1 MAARLRQIAA
11 VALLAGA
18 ASVQGAAPWTLEQLL
33 AGFAQ
38 VRSAHATFVEKK
50 TVRVLDRPLISSG
63 ELRFEAPDRLEKR
76 TLRPQPEVLR
86 LDGDILTLERG
97 ERRMRLDLRSSPE
110 AAALVEGIRG
120 TLAGDRRALEE
131 TYRLQLEGTPSSWA
145 LTLTPREPGIGT
157 VVRHIRIAG
166 RNADI
171 SVIDVD
177 LANGDS
183 TLMSIQRVPP
193 P

>member
-1 MAARLRQIAA
+1 MTFRHSRLGIA
-11 VALLAGA
+11 ALLAVA
-18 ASVQGAAPWTLEQLL
+18 AAAQAAPAWTLEQLL

-38 VRSAHATFVEKK
+38 VRSARATFVEKK
-50 TVRVLDRPLISSG
+50 TVRVLERPLISSG

-86 LDGDILTLERG
+86 LEGDLLTLERG
-97 ERRMRLDLRSSPE
+97 ERRVRLDLRSSPE
-110 AAALVEGIRG
+110 ASALVASIRG
-120 TLAGDRRALEE
+120 TLAGDRKALED
-131 TYRLQLEGTPSSWA
+131 TYRLRLEGTQGSWA
-145 LTLTPREPGIGT
+145 LTLTPREPGIGAL
-157 VVRHIRIAG
+157 VQRIRIAG

-183 TLMSIQRVPP
+183 TLMSVQPLP
-193 P
+193 